1 MAEIS
6 DAIAMIKK
14 AESDAEQLIV
24 DSESQSKDLIAESR
38 LKAEEIISEA
48 KIAAEEEAIT
58 KQPSNRV
65 IRQTARERI
74 LFTDLHFLISTSIS
88 YK

>member
-24 DSESQSKDLIAESR
+24 DSESFR
-38 LKAEEIISEA
+38 G
-48 KIAAEEEAIT
+48 
-58 KQPSNRV
+58 
-65 IRQTARERI
+65 
-74 LFTDLHFLISTSIS
+74 
-88 YK
+88 